1 MFGLLNVNKPS
12 GVTSRDVV
20 NHVQRLGRPVKV
32 GHAGTLDPLA
42 NGVLVV
48 SLGQATRLTPYLHDL
63 TKQYKGTFLLGRRS
77 DTEDIEG
84 QVETIPDAVPPSEAE
99 ILAALPQFTG
109 KILQRPPAYS
119 AIKVKGKRAYER
131 ARAGD
136 VVELTARPVTINE
149 IALLDYQYP
158 ELRLSIVCGS
168 GTYIR
173 SLGRDLAETI
183 GSCSVMSALTRTAI
197 GPFQLAKSTQL
208 EQLTKDGI
216 EPYLLPPL
224 TGVPHLPQVEL
235 SSHQI
240 EQLADGRLLS
250 CNNCDADEVAAIDP
264 QGQLLAILQRQSDEG
279 DYHPKRN
286 FAARFS
292 S

>member
-1 MFGLLNVNKPS
+1 LFGLLNVNKPS

-20 NHVQRLGRPVKV
+20 NHVQRLVRPVKV

-48 SLGQATRLTPYLHDL
+48 SLGQATRLTPYLHEL
-63 TKQYKGTFLLGRRS
+63 TKQYEGTFQLGQRS

-84 QVETIPDAVPPSEAE
+84 QVEVVPDAVPPSEAE

-109 KILQRPPAYS
+109 QILQRPPVYS
-119 AIKVKGKRAYER
+119 AIKVQGRRAYER

-136 VVELTARPVTINE
+136 AVELPARPVTIHE
-149 IALLDYQYP
+149 IKLLDYQYP
-158 ELRLSIVCGS
+158 KLRLSIVCGS

-173 SLGRDLAETI
+173 SLGRDLAEAV
-183 GSCSVMSALTRTAI
+183 GSCSVMSVLTRAAI

-208 EQLTKDGI
+208 EQLTDDGLKSN
-216 EPYLLPPL
+216 LLPPL
-224 TGVPHLPQVEL
+224 TGIPHLPQVEL
-235 SSHQI
+235 SPTQI

-250 CNNCDADEVAAIDP
+250 CNNCDADELAAIDSK
-264 QGQLLAILQRQSDEG
+264 GQLLAILRRRNGEG
-279 DYHPKRN
+279 QYHPRRN
-286 FAARFS
+286 FAARS
-292 S
+292 SS